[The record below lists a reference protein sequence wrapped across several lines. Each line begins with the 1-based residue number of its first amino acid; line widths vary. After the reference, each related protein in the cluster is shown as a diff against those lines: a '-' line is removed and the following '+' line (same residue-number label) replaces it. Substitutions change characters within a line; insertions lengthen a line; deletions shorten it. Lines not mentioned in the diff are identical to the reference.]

1 LESELRDL
9 IYGALLEPERERNF
23 VGRARSIIRG
33 HFEVCP
39 EKKNTLGDDF
49 L

>member
-9 IYGALLEPERERNF
+9 IYVGLLEPELERNF
-23 VGRARSIIRG
+23 VGRARSIIRD
-33 HFEVCP
+33 HFEACP

>member
-1 LESELRDL
+1 LESELGDL
-9 IYGALLEPERERNF
+9 LYVGFLEPEKGEEF
-23 VGRARSIIRG
+23 VGRARSIIRD

-39 EKKNTLGDDF
+39 EKKNTLGDDS